1 MVEEI
6 GMVGKRET
14 SSTFDAIDG
23 CTSCSARSAHQSS
36 PSGTSDLSLPVAGH
50 GNPSARR
57 SMVLRYHLYPDA
69 ARIPVPGSDYGLVQ
83 PIHPGVGTVE
93 LAGNC
98 FLSDRSGE
106 IAGSGHT
113 RYLQHRSR
121 GTVYQYRVF
130 QPAGGCRG
138 TNKHGRT
145 GPGIGQYI
153 HRAIVAQLE
162 VRGGLHSRL
171 RRWERRPSGTEEI
184 FPVLQHGPAASGV
197 GISDT
202 GRGLS
207 ELYGMKIRRYRT
219 MGRTEIARYT
229 RSWKV
234 VFLGLVHQMAEIE
247 IYARKQRKSG
257 FASLV
262 SGKINRTIRRF
273 YVQRSLAYFSA
284 GAVQ

>member
-1 MVEEI
+1 MVEGI

-14 SSTFDAIDG
+14 SGTFDAIDG
-23 CTSCSARSAHQSS
+23 RTSYSARTAYQST

-50 GNPSARR
+50 GNPSTRR

-83 PIHPGVGTVE
+83 PIHSGVGTVE

-98 FLSDRSGE
+98 FLSYRSGE
-106 IAGSGHT
+106 VAGSGHT
-113 RYLQHRSR
+113 RDIQHRSR
-121 GTVYQYRVF
+121 GAVYQRRVF
-130 QPAGGCRG
+130 QPADGCRG
-138 TNKHGRT
+138 ANKHGRT

-171 RRWERRPSGTEEI
+171 RRWKRRPAGTEEI

-207 ELYGMKIRRYRT
+207 ELYGMKIHRHRT
-219 MGRTEIARYT
+219 IGRTEIARYT

-234 VFLGLVHQMAEIE
+234 VFLGLLPQIAEI
-247 IYARKQRKSG
+247 
-257 FASLV
+257 ASPV
-262 SGKINRTIRRF
+262 RGKLYQTIRRF
-273 YVQRSLAYFSA
+273 YVQRPLAYFSV